1 MGLNDIMKI
10 GSVIKKLRTE
20 KGFTQKKMAE
30 LLNIPYST
38 YSNYEN
44 NNRTPDVDTLMGIAD
59 MLGVEVWDLFGVD
72 EKTARISNLDY
83 TDNGDILVTTQLS
96 DTVME
101 ILYYLG
107 QLNEK
112 GQDKALEQ
120 VEMLAKIPEYT
131 RDDQQA
137 LDNYMEFI
145 KDKHPDYWK
154 QFRDTLRKIEKTDD

>member
-10 GSVIKKLRTE
+10 GSVIKKLRIE
-20 KGFTQKKMAE
+20 KGYTQKKMAE

-44 NNRTPDVDTLMGIAD
+44 NNRTPDVDTLMCIAN

-83 TDNGDILVTTQLS
+83 TDNGDILVTTELS

-101 ILYYLG
+101 ILFYLR
-107 QLNEK
+107 QLNES
-112 GQDKALEQ
+112 GETTALEQ
-120 VEMLAKIPEYT
+120 VKMLAKIPEYQKEE
-131 RDDQQA
+131 D
-137 LDNYMEFI
+137 
-145 KDKHPDYWK
+145 
-154 QFRDTLRKIEKTDD
+154 